1 MTSPYSNLAD
11 HHFWRRA
18 VSTVEAYAVDPV
30 TSPKFL
36 IDKNDLVAT
45 AGSCF
50 AQHISRRLSSI
61 GYNYYVPES
70 GSEYSSAERTRLG
83 YGVFS
88 ARYGNIYTVRQLLQ
102 LLQEAFDV
110 RKKGVHSWSRGDGRY
125 IDPFRP
131 NGEPDGFD
139 SVDAVVFAR
148 EKHIAFV
155 RELFLKS
162 DVFVF
167 TLGLTEGWCH
177 LASGDIFPLAPGVT
191 GGNYDPGV
199 YGFVNFKIGD
209 VTADMTEFLTLLKSV
224 NSKVKVLLTVSPV
237 PLIAT
242 FEDRHVL
249 VATSYSKS
257 VLRVAAETAK
267 LDFPWVDYFPSYEII
282 TGQFNMGRYYEPDL
296 REINNAG
303 VSHVMRCF
311 VKNYTRHSQAGLSSP
326 LKQSPLL
333 PQGHADAVV
342 RGLVCDEEMIDKV
355 SF

>member
-1 MTSPYSNLAD
+1 M
-11 HHFWRRA
+11 
-18 VSTVEAYAVDPV
+18 
-30 TSPKFL
+30 
-36 IDKNDLVAT
+36 
-45 AGSCF
+45 
-50 AQHISRRLSSI
+50 SRRLSSI

-70 GSEYSSAERTRLG
+70 GTEYSDAERRRLG

-102 LLQEAFDV
+102 LLQEAFGV
-110 RKKGVHSWSRGDGRY
+110 REKTVHAWSRKDGQY

-131 NGEPDGFD
+131 NCDPDGFD
-139 SVDAVVFAR
+139 TVDAVVSAR
-148 EKHIAFV
+148 KRHIAFV

-167 TLGLTEGWCH
+167 TLGLTESWCH
-177 LASGDIFPLAPGVT
+177 LDSGDIFPLAPGVA

-199 YGFVNFKIGD
+199 YGFVNFKIGE
-209 VTADMTEFLTLLKSV
+209 VTADMTEFLTLLKRV

-242 FEDRHVL
+242 FEDRHVI
-249 VATSYSKS
+249 VATNYSKS

-282 TGQFNMGRYYEPDL
+282 TGQFTMGRYYEPDL
-296 REINNAG
+296 REINSAG

-311 VKNYTRHSQAGLSSP
+311 VKNYTRHSQAEISPSSRP
-326 LKQSPLL
+326 EPPPPRSQ
-333 PQGHADAVV
+333 ADAILS
-342 RGLVCDEEMIDKV
+342 GLICDEEMIDKV